1 MLQRLIHSAR
11 VNVFESA
18 RFYYTGLIVF
28 IVHLFLRRFMFKFFD
43 IWGVEEFLWLKVI
56 TYVLYALV
64 YIIALISG
72 FFLRKQ
78 VEPFFLYCWLIIVS
92 ISIFNEIIY
101 AKNSHSYSF
110 LFSLT
115 EGQIYYTLVFSLPI
129 IFLGV
134 WKEIDCNLLYTN
146 KIMKI
151 IENMVLINILLIL
164 SYFVFEFP
172 FFESYPN
179 SSRFGVSGFMYRGY
193 SVFFSVIFLIQN
205 WNLNKIKSLIFLI
218 PLIVS
223 GTKMG
228 ILAIALFIFFVIIKS
243 FTLRNVVGLVCG
255 LAIIKSPSWVPGFVS
270 KSSFWSNILDSHG
283 IWGVLF
289 SLRDQKIL
297 EFWKIFSENISLK
310 TFLFGGTTRYS
321 QLWIEVVP
329 IDILSWFG
337 LVGLTTM
344 FLFHIKLLLSWEKT
358 VPLFSAFAAGFFGP
372 LAIIILGLWCFSSKK
387 INNKGQLKMLA

>member
-1 MLQRLIHSAR
+1 MLKRLIHSAR

-18 RFYYTGLIVF
+18 RFFYTGLIIF

-72 FFLRKQ
+72 FFLRKK

-92 ISIFNEIIY
+92 ISIFNEIVY

-146 KIMKI
+146 KILKI

-164 SYFVFEFP
+164 SYFVFW
-172 FFESYPN
+172 
-179 SSRFGVSGFMYRGY
+179 VT
-193 SVFFSVIFLIQN
+193 IFLRAI
-205 WNLNKIKSLIFLI
+205 LILLDLVFQDSCTG
-218 PLIVS
+218 V
-223 GTKMG
+223 
-228 ILAIALFIFFVIIKS
+228 IA
-243 FTLRNVVGLVCG
+243 
-255 LAIIKSPSWVPGFVS
+255 
-270 KSSFWSNILDSHG
+270 SSFQS
-283 IWGVLF
+283 
-289 SLRDQKIL
+289 
-297 EFWKIFSENISLK
+297 
-310 TFLFGGTTRYS
+310 
-321 QLWIEVVP
+321 
-329 IDILSWFG
+329 
-337 LVGLTTM
+337 
-344 FLFHIKLLLSWEKT
+344 
-358 VPLFSAFAAGFFGP
+358 FF
-372 LAIIILGLWCFSSKK
+372 
-387 INNKGQLKMLA
+387 